1 MEYKFRGRRIDTGEW
16 VYGHHIEIR
25 TAEGRTG
32 HFIITD
38 DESKVDHDIPPMGIM
53 FTLNEN
59 IFMINPDTL
68 GQFSGFRD
76 TLAREIYDGD
86 LLVPEKNPLVGTY
99 SMNQDKGVKIA
110 QVAWSRDYSRFFI
123 GAYGYPKSDER
134 NLGESRVFDMC
145 EDVIDGFGFHIAG
158 NVYENGDL
166 ISK

>member
-1 MEYKFRGRRIDTGEW
+1 MDYKFRGRRIDTGEW

-38 DESKVDHDIPPMGIM
+38 DEGKVDHDIPPMGIM

-59 IFMINPDTL
+59 IFMVNPDTL

-99 SMNQDKGVKIA
+99 SMNQ
-110 QVAWSRDYSRFFI
+110 
-123 GAYGYPKSDER
+123 ER
-134 NLGESRVFDMC
+134 
-145 EDVIDGFGFHIAG
+145 A
-158 NVYENGDL
+158 
-166 ISK
+166 